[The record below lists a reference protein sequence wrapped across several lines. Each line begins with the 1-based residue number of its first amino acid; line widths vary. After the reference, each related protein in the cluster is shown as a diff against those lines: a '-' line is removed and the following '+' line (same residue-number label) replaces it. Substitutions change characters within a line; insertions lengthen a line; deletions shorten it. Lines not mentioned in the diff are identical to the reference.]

1 MGAADDGESVCSP
14 DSQVWEVPGLFVAGN
29 GVIPT
34 ATACNPTLTAVAL
47 AVRGARRIAAELASA
62 LLMSDSDIRLTKQ

>member
-1 MGAADDGESVCSP
+1 MGSP
-14 DSQVWEVPGLFVAGN
+14 GQSELEPPRDCVVDTYSRVIGLHNLYVGGC

-47 AVRGARRIAAELASA
+47 AVRASND
-62 LLMSDSDIRLTKQ
+62 LIQRLSQDLK

>member
-1 MGAADDGESVCSP
+1 
-14 DSQVWEVPGLFVAGN
+14 VWQVPGLFVAGN

-47 AVRGARRIAAELASA
+47 AVRGARKIAKELNDA
-62 LLMSDSDIRLTKQ
+62 LLMSESDNRMAK

>member
-1 MGAADDGESVCSP
+1 VR
-14 DSQVWEVPGLFVAGN
+14 GLHVAGN

-47 AVRGARRIAAELASA
+47 AVGGARSIAAAE
-62 LLMSDSDIRLTKQ
+62 R

>member
-1 MGAADDGESVCSP
+1 MGRHDDGESVCSP
-14 DSQVWEVPGLFVAGN
+14 DSQVWDVPGLFVAGN

-47 AVRGARRIAAELASA
+47 AVRGARRIAADLAKP
-62 LLMSDSDIRLTKQ
+62 LLMSESDNRMSI